1 MKKKLIRPLEIV
13 LDVFGKEDILV
24 RNKLL
29 VEVEITE
36 CFFMKGLW
44 KKATEHE
51 WEIGE
56 WELIAFYFMLK
67 IGK

>member
-1 MKKKLIRPLEIV
+1 MPIKDTISRASNRGTGQLKLMKKKLIRPLEIV

-36 CFFMKGLW
+36 CFFMKGL
-44 KKATEHE
+44 
-51 WEIGE
+51 
-56 WELIAFYFMLK
+56 
-67 IGK
+67 